1 MAAAQLLLLLLV
13 AGQLEEEAED
23 GLQVALA
30 YLLWPDVLHR
40 HTLEIMSC
48 YDVILKLTMQNK
60 LSIIRK
66 LNKLCVCTFRQNI
79 LDKNLPFL
87 KNWLKIGR
95 NLTGF

>member
-48 YDVILKLTMQNK
+48 YDVILY
-60 LSIIRK
+60 
-66 LNKLCVCTFRQNI
+66 
-79 LDKNLPFL
+79 
-87 KNWLKIGR
+87 
-95 NLTGF
+95 